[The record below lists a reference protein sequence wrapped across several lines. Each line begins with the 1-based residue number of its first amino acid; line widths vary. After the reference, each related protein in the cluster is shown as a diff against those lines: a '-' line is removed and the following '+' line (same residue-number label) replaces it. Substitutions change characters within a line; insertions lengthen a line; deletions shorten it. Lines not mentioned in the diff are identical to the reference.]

1 MSEKDTPETD
11 AFQASGKG
19 YYMACEFARSLERER
34 DEARD
39 ALSGRTVSCSQ
50 CNQVAA
56 ERDEAQKLAL
66 DLQDCLEVTLSYF
79 ADVRQHFGE
88 TFVWDSLVNEDIIE
102 QCEVS
107 LAKSKEV
114 LP

>member
-1 MSEKDTPETD
+1 MSEQDTPETD

-19 YYMACEFARSLERER
+19 YYMACEFARRLERER

-50 CNQVAA
+50 CNQVVA
-56 ERDEAQKLAL
+56 ERDEAQDLARELRNALEKHHKFANGYSDKPNSSFSRMRQTTAKLLTKA
-66 DLQDCLEVTLSYF
+66 
-79 ADVRQHFGE
+79 
-88 TFVWDSLVNEDIIE
+88 
-102 QCEVS
+102 
-107 LAKSKEV
+107 KEV